1 MTPFADD
8 QDGGGS
14 LEVDATASG
23 GVWCDSDKIAHLA
36 GVVFDEECSC
46 VAACWRRMGDLS
58 TTTRVIDMTEHIT
71 QTIQHKG
78 AAAAVVISIAV
89 SMVLAVHVFHQSAA
103 LVPEMGAVGS
113 GLLFFRNRAW
123 LDQLIPFYS
132 YIVLA
137 AIFGLGMSMYVDA
150 PIGLKIFLALGI
162 VFTGLILLKVPALP
176 ALSAGLLPIYLD
188 IHSWWYPVAVASL
201 MGIEAL
207 VALVWL
213 KPSFRRDR
221 ATHWQFEHVGKV
233 SGSLIVA
240 LLVMAIVGS
249 PLVMVP
255 PLLVA
260 MSERAQH
267 LSRSR
272 VVLDD
277 LVTMIWLVTP
287 FELSIVLLLLTHDPY
302 VVVISLLVA
311 YVGSSVLKKQIGP
324 VFALAMVPLLFG
336 YATDERLIGFALI
349 GSAVA
354 QFSPLI
360 AAKIVRMLNSARA
373 SIAQ

>member
-1 MTPFADD
+1 VIQQLDDCVDRGFNVMKGGFVMTLDAS
-8 QDGGGS
+8 DGGAGCTTK
-14 LEVDATASG
+14 LMNMKDA
-23 GVWCDSDKIAHLA
+23 
-36 GVVFDEECSC
+36 
-46 VAACWRRMGDLS
+46 
-58 TTTRVIDMTEHIT
+58 IT
-71 QTIQHKG
+71 PSIQHKG

-89 SMVLAVHVFHQSAA
+89 SMVIAVHFFHQSAA

-137 AIFGLGMSMYVDA
+137 AIFGLGMSMYVEA
-150 PIGLKIFLALGI
+150 PLWVKIPLTLGV
-162 VFTGLILLKVPALP
+162 VFAGLIVLKVPALP

-188 IHSWWYPVAVASL
+188 IHSWWYPVAVATL
-201 MGIEAL
+201 MGIETV

-213 KPSFRRDR
+213 RPSFRRDR
-221 ATHWQFEHVGKV
+221 AVSWKFEHVGKV
-233 SGSLIVA
+233 TGSLIVA
-240 LLVMAIVGS
+240 LLMMAVFGS
-249 PLVMVP
+249 PLLMVP

-267 LSRSR
+267 LSRTR
-272 VVLDD
+272 PVLDD
-277 LVTMIWLVTP
+277 IVTMIWLVTP
-287 FELSIVLLLLTHDPY
+287 FELSIGLLLLTHDPY
-302 VVVISLLVA
+302 VVVVSLLVA

-354 QFSPLI
+354 QFSPLV
-360 AAKIVRMLNSARA
+360 AAKLVRVLNSARA

>member
-1 MTPFADD
+1 MKQA
-8 QDGGGS
+8 
-14 LEVDATASG
+14 
-23 GVWCDSDKIAHLA
+23 
-36 GVVFDEECSC
+36 
-46 VAACWRRMGDLS
+46 
-58 TTTRVIDMTEHIT
+58 IT
-71 QTIQHKG
+71 QAIHHKG
-78 AAAAVVISIAV
+78 AAAAVVIGIAV
-89 SMVLAVHVFHQSAA
+89 SMVIAVHVFHQSAA

-150 PIGLKIFLALGI
+150 PIWLKIPLALGV
-162 VFTGLILLKVPALP
+162 VFTGLVILKVPALP

-188 IHSWWYPVAVASL
+188 IHSWWYPVAVAAL

-207 VALVWL
+207 VALVL
-213 KPSFRRDR
+213 LRPSFRRDR
-221 ATHWQFEHVGKV
+221 ATSWELEHVGKV
-233 SGSLIVA
+233 VGSLVVA
-240 LLVMAIVGS
+240 LLMMAIFGS
-249 PLVMVP
+249 PLLMVP

-267 LSRSR
+267 LSRTHP
-272 VVLDD
+272 VLDD
-277 LVTMIWLVTP
+277 IITMIWLVTP
-287 FELSIVLLLLTHDPY
+287 FELSIGLLLLTHDPY

-311 YVGSSVLKKQIGP
+311 YVGSTILKKQIGP

-349 GSAVA
+349 GSVVA
-354 QFSPLI
+354 QFSPLV
-360 AAKIVRMLNSARA
+360 AAKAVKVLSSNRA

>member
-1 MTPFADD
+1 M
-8 QDGGGS
+8 
-14 LEVDATASG
+14 
-23 GVWCDSDKIAHLA
+23 LA
-36 GVVFDEECSC
+36 
-46 VAACWRRMGDLS
+46 
-58 TTTRVIDMTEHIT
+58 TTTILIRMD
-71 QTIQHKG
+71 QTITKTIKHKG
-78 AAAAVVISIAV
+78 ISAAFVISIAV
-89 SMVLAVHVFHQSAA
+89 SMVLAVHFFHQSAA

-132 YIVLA
+132 YIVVA
-137 AIFGLGMSMYVDA
+137 AIFGLGMSMYVDV
-150 PIGLKIFLALGI
+150 PIWLKIPLALGV
-162 VFTGLILLKVPALP
+162 VFAGLIVLKVPALP

-188 IHSWWYPVAVASL
+188 IHSWWYPVAVATL

-213 KPSFRRDR
+213 KPRFRRDR
-221 ATHWQFEHVGKV
+221 AVTWKLEHVGKV
-233 SGSLIVA
+233 SGSLIIA
-240 LLVMAIVGS
+240 LLLMAGIGS
-249 PLVMVP
+249 PLLMVP

-267 LSRSR
+267 LSRFHP
-272 VVLDD
+272 VVDD
-277 LVTMIWLVTP
+277 FVTMIWLVTP
-287 FELSIVLLLLTHDPY
+287 FELSIGLLLLTHDPY

-311 YVGSSVLKKQIGP
+311 YVGSTILKKQIGP

-336 YATDERLIGFALI
+336 YGTDERLIVFALL

-360 AAKIVRMLNSARA
+360 AARIVSMLESARA